1 MADRKKLT
9 QKQKDE
15 AGQYGGVFGSKNKA
29 VREHASRKLMERL
42 KLEAPSPKFA
52 KMSSLIKSAKKFGA
66 SDEEI
71 NAANTIKKLENLVR
85 QYGAMST
92 ERTGRSTLI
101 PLPPKKPTRK
111 EQKEARK
118 PKEPKLGHGGMAM
131 KKPEMMKGGMYK
143 GKKHM
148 YAAGGVVKEIKM

>member
-1 MADRKKLT
+1 MADKK
-9 QKQKDE
+9 
-15 AGQYGGVFGSKNKA
+15 
-29 VREHASRKLMERL
+29 
-42 KLEAPSPKFA
+42 
-52 KMSSLIKSAKKFGA
+52 KMAEMDMLIKSAKRFGA

-92 ERTGRSTLI
+92 ERTGRSSLI
-101 PLPPKKPTRK
+101 PLPPKRPTRK
-111 EQKEARK
+111 EQKERNK

-148 YAAGGVVKEIKM
+148 YAAGGMVKEIKM